1 MTGIETGS
9 LFLIISSITSI
20 TVLTILLPI
29 VGAKKMYYTYST
41 IKRGKTTDTRYPQKP
56 NYENLC

>member
-9 LFLIISSITSI
+9 LFLIISSI